1 MASPDMVVS
10 IKRHSH
16 PVLGGLSLV
25 AIVRSCVALAKSC
38 PPVPAPAASPAPVA
52 DKPIAAPPVAAVP
65 VSAPVIAPV
74 VAPPVAADAKPA
86 EVVPPVVAPAVPE
99 SK

>member
-1 MASPDMVVS
+1 MAPPDMVVS

-16 PVLGGLSLV
+16 PVLGGIVLAALV
-25 AIVRSCVALAKSC
+25 LSCVALAKSC
-38 PPVPAPAASPAPVA
+38 PPVPAPV
-52 DKPIAAPPVAAVP
+52 
-65 VSAPVIAPV
+65 PVIAPV